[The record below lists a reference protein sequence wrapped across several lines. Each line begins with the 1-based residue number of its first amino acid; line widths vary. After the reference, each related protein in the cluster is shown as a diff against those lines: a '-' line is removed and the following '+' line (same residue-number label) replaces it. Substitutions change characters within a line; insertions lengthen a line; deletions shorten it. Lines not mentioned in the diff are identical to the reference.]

1 MSEPIVVKTVE
12 ELKAAPEE
20 YREAV
25 AKLVISH
32 AINELYGAQVFDE
45 PAIAYAPTPYAK
57 WLTCRVA
64 MEEYGHHVRFKQL
77 GTQMGIPEERM
88 MPGAGKR
95 PLSIFEFP
103 LKTWEEFVAIK
114 LLADLAEILQVEDL
128 LHCTFHPLRNLARAT
143 MPEER
148 FHAQFGEDFTAELI
162 KTPQGKAHAAGGD
175 RRVLPLP
182 AVLLRRLEVEEQR
195 DLPQVEHQAAHQRRD
210 APGLHEAR
218 DRGRQQSTALP
229 CRRSGRRREPGR
241 RPAAGAARTPQG
253 RSACGGL
260 VRRPGRAN

>member
-1 MSEPIVVKTVE
+1 MTDIVIKTVE
-12 ELKAAPEE
+12 ELKDAPEE

-25 AKLVISH
+25 SKLVISH

-77 GTQMGIPEERM
+77 GQQMGISEERM
-88 MPGAGKR
+88 VPGTGKK

-128 LHCTFHPLRNLARAT
+128 LHCTFHPLRNLARMT

-148 FHAQFGEDFTAELI
+148 FHAQFGAGF
-162 KTPQGKAHAAGGD
+162 GKRRGQIEIAGESHTG
-175 RRVLPLP
+175 
-182 AVLLRRLEVEEQR
+182 RLKQFR
-195 DLPQVEHQAAHQRRD
+195 P
-210 APGLHEAR
+210 PFGPFNN
-218 DRGRQQSTALP
+218 RGRRGQ
-229 CRRSGRRREPGR
+229 
-241 RPAAGAARTPQG
+241 RPIRTRFAKHHVIGARLCNFHRIMT
-253 RSACGGL
+253 RF
-260 VRRPGRAN
+260 